1 MEGNSFHESKEDT
14 QPTNQPHRLFHL
26 AIVGGYWMN
35 LFIVGPNSVFIIY
48 ITKFRYDDDNEK
60 TVSTER
66 EPCMEAP
73 HW

>member
-1 MEGNSFHESKEDT
+1 
-14 QPTNQPHRLFHL
+14 
-26 AIVGGYWMN
+26 MN

-60 TVSTER
+60 TVPTER